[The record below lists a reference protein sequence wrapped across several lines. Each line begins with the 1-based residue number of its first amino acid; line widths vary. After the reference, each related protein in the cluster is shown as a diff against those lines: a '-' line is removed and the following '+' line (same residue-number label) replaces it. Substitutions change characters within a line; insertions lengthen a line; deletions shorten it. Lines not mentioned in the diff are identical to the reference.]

1 MNKMPTEAV
10 FFWGNAQKEILAFDG
25 EVKEMFPGSIIKYI
39 IESEDE
45 LWDNVSNVAKEL
57 AEICAREY
65 PVEVISTEDLSNEI
79 PLNVRNEVSKKYVA
93 GLIEAITKAKEILD
107 FRGAMVLKE
116 LVCFCPAR
124 SSYTDAEQ
132 KLSQVLPSAE
142 REAKNTRNIRNVA
155 RLPHE
160 TEEDRNELSDMRD
173 DTRKA
178 AIIDARWKRLLC
190 ALIEDIF
197 EPAFTNSLNQAQD
210 RKAML
215 DVIAEYSDN
224 LNRLCIEARKLK
236 RDIPIAIGIRESEV
250 ISKEK
255 VKAKLRENT
264 KRANQLWA
272 EEGRKVFGDV
282 VTKGGDY
289 GYSATSLSTL
299 VLLEMELFSKYGFEV
314 KECEYCH
321 SYYATRKSNVKYCPY
336 PNPNHKGESCRKIA
350 PKILYWSR
358 SKMLKEYR
366 KACESYE
373 RWIKRT
379 KADDDKAY
387 DYIKLLKADIIAE
400 FEEEEKEKGEVWRKL
415 MDKVKDEITFL
426 FFQWDNNARQSIE
439 DYGAGKISE
448 EDCQTSFVLPS
459 VKERSPMLA
468 YMKKRGYDIDK
479 DFLKELGIIK

>member
-79 PLNVRNEVSKKYVA
+79 PLNVRNEVSKKYAA
-93 GLIEAITKAKEILD
+93 GLIEAISKAKEILD
-107 FRGAMVLKE
+107 FSGPMVLKE

-124 SSYTDAEQ
+124 SSYTDAKR
-132 KLSQVLPSAE
+132 KLNQVRPSAE
-142 REAKNTRNIRNVA
+142 REAENTRNIRNPE

-160 TEEDRNELSDMRD
+160 MEIDRKEHYDMNND
-173 DTRKA
+173 QGKFPA
-178 AIIDARWKRLLC
+178 CDAQWHRLLC
-190 ALIEDIF
+190 ALIEDDF
-197 EPAFTNSLNQAQD
+197 EPVFTSSLNLFED

-215 DVIAEYSDN
+215 TVITEYSDN
-224 LNRLCIEARKLK
+224 LNSLCIEARKLK
-236 RDIPIAIGIRESEV
+236 RDIPIAIGVRESEV

-282 VTKGGDY
+282 VTKGSDY

-299 VLLEMELFSKYGFEV
+299 VLLEMELFSKYNFEV
-314 KECEYCH
+314 KKCEFCDGYH
-321 SYYATRKSNVKYCPY
+321 ATRKANVKYCPY
-336 PNPNHKGESCRKIA
+336 PNPNHIGASCREIA
-350 PKILYWSR
+350 PKILYWNR

-366 KACESYE
+366 KACGSYD

-387 DYIKLLKADIIAE
+387 DYMKLLKADIIAE
-400 FEEEEKEKGEVWRKL
+400 FKEEEKENGEVWRKL
-415 MDKVKDEITFL
+415 MDKMKDEITSL
-426 FFQWDNNARQSIE
+426 FFQWDNNARKSMK
-439 DYGAGKISE
+439 DYEAGKISE
-448 EDCQTSFVLPS
+448 EDCRASFTLPS
-459 VKERSPMLA
+459 VEERSPILA
-468 YMKKRGYDIDK
+468 YMKKRGYDIDI
-479 DFLKELGIIK
+479 DYLKELGVME

>member
-1 MNKMPTEAV
+1 MSKIPTDAV
-10 FFWGNAQKEILAFDG
+10 FFWGDRQKEILAFDG
-25 EVKEMFPGSIIKYI
+25 EAKEMFPGSIIKYI
-39 IESEDE
+39 IEAEDE
-45 LWDNVSNVAKEL
+45 FWDKVSNVAKEL

-65 PVEVISTEDLSNEI
+65 PVEVISTEDLSNEM
-79 PLNVRNEVSKKYVA
+79 PLNVKNEVSKKYAA
-93 GLIEAITKAKEILD
+93 GLIEAIAKAKEILD
-107 FRGAMVLKE
+107 FSGPTVLKE
-116 LVCFCPAR
+116 LVCFGPAR
-124 SSYTDAEQ
+124 SSYTDAKR
-132 KLSQVLPSAE
+132 KLNQVRPSAE
-142 REAKNTRNIRNVA
+142 REAENTRNIRNPE

-160 TEEDRNELSDMRD
+160 MEKDRKEHYDMIND
-173 DTRKA
+173 QGKFPA
-178 AIIDARWKRLLC
+178 CDAQWHRLLC
-190 ALIEDIF
+190 ALTEDIF
-197 EPAFTNSLNQAQD
+197 EPVFTSSLNLFED
-210 RKAML
+210 RKGMI
-215 DVIAEYSDN
+215 DIIAEYSSN
-224 LNRLCIEARKLK
+224 LNSLCTEAKNLK
-236 RDIPIAIGIRESEV
+236 RDLPIAIGIRESEV
-250 ISKEK
+250 ISKEE

-264 KRANQLWA
+264 KRATQLWA
-272 EEGRKVFGDV
+272 EEGRKEFGEV
-282 VTKGGDY
+282 VSKSGDY

-314 KECEYCH
+314 KKCEFCH
-321 SYYATRKSNVKYCPY
+321 SYYATCKSNVKYCPY

-350 PKILYWSR
+350 PKILYWNR
-358 SKMLKEYR
+358 SKMVNEYR
-366 KACESYE
+366 KACESYN

-479 DFLKELGIIK
+479 DYLKELGIIK